1 MQHFVLKDAQGHEP
15 VRRTALLQ
23 IAEEVDDR
31 VGHAV
36 LVRRRQFEDAMRM
49 QVGVKDL
56 VLKVLCRPMI
66 NGLID
71 HAQQLA
77 VLFIEKKRSEHGHDP
92 ENEKNGLTRYKERM
106 KYLF

>member
-1 MQHFVLKDAQGHEP
+1 MRYSCV
-15 VRRTALLQ
+15 
-23 IAEEVDDR
+23 VD
-31 VGHAV
+31 
-36 LVRRRQFEDAMRM
+36 QFEDAMRM

-56 VLKVLCRPMI
+56 VLKVLRRPMI

-92 ENEKNGLTRYKERM
+92 ENEKNGLEHDTRKG
-106 KYLF
+106 